1 MEHYMFS
8 SLLNPLSYSISLS
21 LTHSISLSL
30 SLSLIQ
36 EGCLLRW
43 FSMFLTVLIGRL
55 VAPPRRRSQ
64 LLQDKTFM
72 INLSISQNENTV
84 LKLSNFFIHSYSTR
98 TNSKYLHSA
107 IITITNINQSI
118 LVYCYAVRATE
129 LSW

>member
-30 SLSLIQ
+30 SHP
-36 EGCLLRW
+36 
-43 FSMFLTVLIGRL
+43 GRL
-55 VAPPRRRSQ
+55 SSPLVLNVPDCVDWKACSSSQ
-64 LLQDKTFM
+64 EEESAAARQNFH

-129 LSW
+129 LSC